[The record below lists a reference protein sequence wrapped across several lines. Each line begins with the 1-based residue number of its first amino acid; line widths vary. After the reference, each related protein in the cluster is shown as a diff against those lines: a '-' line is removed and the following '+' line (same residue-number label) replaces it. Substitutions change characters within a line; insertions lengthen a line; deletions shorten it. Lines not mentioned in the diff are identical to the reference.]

1 MNIEINNVSERQ
13 PLSLPDPQGNGLRG
27 MPASTF
33 ENKNYCSESPCG
45 ANTTLSVVSRP
56 QGATPS
62 NAQCGEQCGDPLDE
76 LMTAWQQHSDRIEQ
90 IAGQHD
96 LSHIKLAPRLLVL
109 SSRRRRILSSL
120 AMALVCLAVI
130 VGMVILRQHYI
141 SDIFDQLFFAFLALL
156 LFVTLIHSLRQIFL
170 LRRQPFSFH
179 LSPLT
184 FHLSPYSRAAVFA
197 SIVVMFLFLA
207 VPVQNGRAMSHG
219 SPSHRSAA
227 LTSVSFVLSHI
238 Q

>member
-1 MNIEINNVSERQ
+1 MNQKVNNVSERQ
-13 PLSLPDPQGNGLRG
+13 PLS
-27 MPASTF
+27 
-33 ENKNYCSESPCG
+33 
-45 ANTTLSVVSRP
+45 NTTLSVVSRP

-96 LSHIKLAPRLLVL
+96 LSHIKLAPRLFVF
-109 SSRRRRILSSL
+109 SSRRHSALSSL
-120 AMALVCLAVI
+120 ATLLVCLTVI
-130 VGMVILRQHYI
+130 VGMVILRQHFI

-156 LFVTLIHSLRQIFL
+156 MVVTLIQCLRQIFL

-184 FHLSPYSRAAVFA
+184 FHLSP
-197 SIVVMFLFLA
+197 
-207 VPVQNGRAMSHG
+207 
-219 SPSHRSAA
+219 
-227 LTSVSFVLSHI
+227 
-238 Q
+238 

>member
-33 ENKNYCSESPCG
+33 ENKKYCSESPCG

-56 QGATPS
+56 QEATPS

-120 AMALVCLAVI
+120 AMALVCLASI

-141 SDIFDQLFFAFLALL
+141 SDIFEQLFFAFLALL

-170 LRRQPFSFH
+170 LRRQPLTFH
-179 LSPLT
+179 LSPITL
-184 FHLSPYSRAAVFA
+184 HLSPYSRAAVFA

-219 SPSHRSAA
+219 SPSHRNAA

>member
-1 MNIEINNVSERQ
+1 MNKNVNNVSERQ
-13 PLSLPDPQGNGLRG
+13 PLN
-27 MPASTF
+27 
-33 ENKNYCSESPCG
+33 
-45 ANTTLSVVSRP
+45 NTTLSE
-56 QGATPS
+56 
-62 NAQCGEQCGDPLDE
+62 AQCGEVSEKQPLNNTILSEAQCGDPLDE

-120 AMALVCLAVI
+120 AMALVCLAAI

-141 SDIFDQLFFAFLALL
+141 SDIFEQLFFAFLALL

-184 FHLSPYSRAAVFA
+184 LHLSPYSRAAVFA

>member
-1 MNIEINNVSERQ
+1 MNQKVNNVSERQ

-62 NAQCGEQCGDPLDE
+62 NAQCGDPLDE

-120 AMALVCLAVI
+120 AMALVCFASI

-141 SDIFDQLFFAFLALL
+141 SDIFEQLFFAILALL
-156 LFVTLIHSLRQIFL
+156 LVVTLIHSLRQIFL
-170 LRRQPFSFH
+170 LRRQPLTFH
-179 LSPLT
+179 LSPIT

>member
-1 MNIEINNVSERQ
+1 MNQKVNNVSERQ

-62 NAQCGEQCGDPLDE
+62 NAQCGDPLDE

-120 AMALVCLAVI
+120 AMALVCLASI

-141 SDIFDQLFFAFLALL
+141 SDIFEQLFFAFLALL
-156 LFVTLIHSLRQIFL
+156 LLMTIIHSLRQIFL

-184 FHLSPYSRAAVFA
+184 FDLSPYSRAAVFA
-197 SIVVMFLFLA
+197 AVVVMFLFLA

>member
-1 MNIEINNVSERQ
+1 MQ
-13 PLSLPDPQGNGLRG
+13 
-27 MPASTF
+27 
-33 ENKNYCSESPCG
+33 
-45 ANTTLSVVSRP
+45 
-56 QGATPS
+56 
-62 NAQCGEQCGDPLDE
+62 E

-120 AMALVCLAVI
+120 AMALVCLASI

-156 LFVTLIHSLRQIFL
+156 MVVTLIHSLRQIFL
-170 LRRQPFSFH
+170 LRRQPLLNSQFSILNFQFSI
-179 LSPLT
+179 L
-184 FHLSPYSRAAVFA
+184 SRAAVFA
-197 SIVVMFLFLA
+197 AVVVMCLFLA

>member
-1 MNIEINNVSERQ
+1 MNKED
-13 PLSLPDPQGNGLRG
+13 SLQ
-27 MPASTF
+27 
-33 ENKNYCSESPCG
+33 
-45 ANTTLSVVSRP
+45 
-56 QGATPS
+56 
-62 NAQCGEQCGDPLDE
+62 E

-120 AMALVCLAVI
+120 AMALVCLASI
-130 VGMVILRQHYI
+130 VGMVILHQHYI
-141 SDIFDQLFFAFLALL
+141 SDIFEQLFFAFLALL
-156 LFVTLIHSLRQIFL
+156 LFVTLIHSLRQNI
-170 LRRQPFSFH
+170 PSPSPTPH

-197 SIVVMFLFLA
+197 AVVVMCLFLA

>member
-1 MNIEINNVSERQ
+1 M
-13 PLSLPDPQGNGLRG
+13 
-27 MPASTF
+27 
-33 ENKNYCSESPCG
+33 NKNEDFM
-45 ANTTLSVVSRP
+45 
-56 QGATPS
+56 Q
-62 NAQCGEQCGDPLDE
+62 E

-96 LSHIKLAPRLLVL
+96 LSHIKLAPRLFVL

-120 AMALVCLAVI
+120 AMALVCLASI

-156 LFVTLIHSLRQIFL
+156 LVVTLIQSLRQIFSSPL
-170 LRRQPFSFH
+170 SVFRSPFSV
-179 LSPLT
+179 
-184 FHLSPYSRAAVFA
+184 YRAAVFA
-197 SIVVMFLFLA
+197 SVVVMFLFLA

>member
-1 MNIEINNVSERQ
+1 MNQKVNNVSERQ
-13 PLSLPDPQGNGLRG
+13 PLNLPDPQGNGLRG

-33 ENKNYCSESPCG
+33 ENKKYCSESPCG

-62 NAQCGEQCGDPLDE
+62 NAQCGDPLDE

-120 AMALVCLAVI
+120 AMALVCLAAI

-170 LRRQPFSFH
+170 LRRQPLLNSQFSILNPQFSN
-179 LSPLT
+179 L
-184 FHLSPYSRAAVFA
+184 SRAAVFA
-197 SIVVMFLFLA
+197 AVVVMFFFLA

>member
-1 MNIEINNVSERQ
+1 MLFRSNTSERL
-13 PLSLPDPQGNGLRG
+13 PLN
-27 MPASTF
+27 
-33 ENKNYCSESPCG
+33 
-45 ANTTLSVVSRP
+45 NTILSK
-56 QGATPS
+56 
-62 NAQCGEQCGDPLDE
+62 AQYGDPLDE
-76 LMTAWQQHSDRIEQ
+76 LMTVWQQHSDRIEQ

-120 AMALVCLAVI
+120 AMALVCLAAI

-141 SDIFDQLFFAFLALL
+141 SDIFDQLFFVFLALL
-156 LFVTLIHSLRQIFL
+156 MVVTLIQSLRQIFL
-170 LRRQPFSFH
+170 LRRQPLLNSQFSILNSQFSI
-179 LSPLT
+179 L
-184 FHLSPYSRAAVFA
+184 SRAAVFA
-197 SIVVMFLFLA
+197 SVVVMFLFLA
-207 VPVQNGRAMSHG
+207 IPVQNGRAMSHG

>member
-1 MNIEINNVSERQ
+1 MNQKVNNVSERQ

-33 ENKNYCSESPCG
+33 ENKKYCSESPCG

-62 NAQCGEQCGDPLDE
+62 NAQCGEQCGDPLQE

-120 AMALVCLAVI
+120 AMALVCLASI

-141 SDIFDQLFFAFLALL
+141 SDIFEQLFFAFLALL
-156 LFVTLIHSLRQIFL
+156 MVVTLIQCLRQIFL
-170 LRRQPFSFH
+170 LRRQPFTFH
-179 LSPLT
+179 LSPIT

-219 SPSHRSAA
+219 SPSHRNAA

>member
-1 MNIEINNVSERQ
+1 MKIEINNVSERQ
-13 PLSLPDPQGNGLRG
+13 PLSLPDPQGNGLR
-27 MPASTF
+27 
-33 ENKNYCSESPCG
+33 PCG

-120 AMALVCLAVI
+120 AMALVCLAAI

-141 SDIFDQLFFAFLALL
+141 SDIFEQLFFAFLVLL
-156 LFVTLIHSLRQIFL
+156 MVVTLIQCLRQIFL
-170 LRRQPFSFH
+170 LRRQPLTFH
-179 LSPLT
+179 LSPIT
-184 FHLSPYSRAAVFA
+184 FHLSPYSRAVVFA
-197 SIVVMFLFLA
+197 AVVVMFLFLA

>member
-1 MNIEINNVSERQ
+1 MNQKVNNVSERQ
-13 PLSLPDPQGNGLRG
+13 PLS
-27 MPASTF
+27 
-33 ENKNYCSESPCG
+33 
-45 ANTTLSVVSRP
+45 NTTLSVVSRP

-120 AMALVCLAVI
+120 ALALVCLASI

-141 SDIFDQLFFAFLALL
+141 SDIFEQLFFALLALL
-156 LFVTLIHSLRQIFL
+156 LVVILIRCLRQIFL
-170 LRRQPFSFH
+170 LRRQPLLNSQFSILNSQFSI
-179 LSPLT
+179 L
-184 FHLSPYSRAAVFA
+184 SRAAVFA

-207 VPVQNGRAMSHG
+207 IPVQNGRAMSHG

>member
-1 MNIEINNVSERQ
+1 MNQKVNNVSERQ

-33 ENKNYCSESPCG
+33 ENKKYCSESPCG
-45 ANTTLSVVSRP
+45 ANTILSE
-56 QGATPS
+56 A
-62 NAQCGEQCGDPLDE
+62 QCGDPLDE

-120 AMALVCLAVI
+120 AMALVCLASI

-141 SDIFDQLFFAFLALL
+141 SDIFEQLFFAFLALL
-156 LFVTLIHSLRQIFL
+156 MVVTLIQCLRQIFL
-170 LRRQPFSFH
+170 LRQQPLLNFQFSPIT
-179 LSPLT
+179 L
-184 FHLSPYSRAAVFA
+184 HLSPYSRAAVFA

>member
-120 AMALVCLAVI
+120 SMALVCLAVI

-197 SIVVMFLFLA
+197 AVVVMCLFLA

>member
-13 PLSLPDPQGNGLRG
+13 PLNLPDPQGNGLRG

-33 ENKNYCSESPCG
+33 ENKKYCSESPCG
-45 ANTTLSVVSRP
+45 ANTTLSE
-56 QGATPS
+56 A
-62 NAQCGEQCGDPLDE
+62 QCGDPLDE

-96 LSHIKLAPRLLVL
+96 LSHIKLAPRLFVL
-109 SSRRRRILSSL
+109 SSRRRRILFSL
-120 AMALVCLAVI
+120 AMALVCLASI

-141 SDIFDQLFFAFLALL
+141 SDIFEQLFFALLALL
-156 LFVTLIHSLRQIFL
+156 MVVALIQSLRQIFL
-170 LRRQPFSFH
+170 LRRQPLTFH
-179 LSPLT
+179 LSPIT

-197 SIVVMFLFLA
+197 SVVVMFLFLA
-207 VPVQNGRAMSHG
+207 IPVQNGRAMSHG

-227 LTSVSFVLSHI
+227 LTSVSIVLSHI

>member
-1 MNIEINNVSERQ
+1 MNKED
-13 PLSLPDPQGNGLRG
+13 SLQ
-27 MPASTF
+27 
-33 ENKNYCSESPCG
+33 
-45 ANTTLSVVSRP
+45 
-56 QGATPS
+56 
-62 NAQCGEQCGDPLDE
+62 E

-120 AMALVCLAVI
+120 AMALVCLAAI

-141 SDIFDQLFFAFLALL
+141 SDIFEQLFFAFLALL

-184 FHLSPYSRAAVFA
+184 LHLSPYFLIFFHTSSLITTGYFARRRSIHAFSRK
-197 SIVVMFLFLA
+197 SW
-207 VPVQNGRAMSHG
+207 
-219 SPSHRSAA
+219 
-227 LTSVSFVLSHI
+227 
-238 Q
+238 

>member
-1 MNIEINNVSERQ
+1 MNKED
-13 PLSLPDPQGNGLRG
+13 SLQ
-27 MPASTF
+27 
-33 ENKNYCSESPCG
+33 
-45 ANTTLSVVSRP
+45 
-56 QGATPS
+56 
-62 NAQCGEQCGDPLDE
+62 E
-76 LMTAWQQHSDRIEQ
+76 LTTAWQQHSDRIEQ

-96 LSHIKLAPRLLVL
+96 LSHIKLAPRLFVL

-120 AMALVCLAVI
+120 AMALVCLAAI

-156 LFVTLIHSLRQIFL
+156 MVVTLIQCLRQIFL
-170 LRRQPFSFH
+170 LRQQPLLNFQFSPIT
-179 LSPLT
+179 L
-184 FHLSPYSRAAVFA
+184 HLSPYSRAAVFA
-197 SIVVMFLFLA
+197 AVVVMCLFLA

-227 LTSVSFVLSHI
+227 LNSVSFVLSHI

>member
-1 MNIEINNVSERQ
+1 
-13 PLSLPDPQGNGLRG
+13 
-27 MPASTF
+27 
-33 ENKNYCSESPCG
+33 
-45 ANTTLSVVSRP
+45 
-56 QGATPS
+56 
-62 NAQCGEQCGDPLDE
+62 
-76 LMTAWQQHSDRIEQ
+76 MTVWQQHSDRIEQ

-120 AMALVCLAVI
+120 AMALVCLAAI

-141 SDIFDQLFFAFLALL
+141 SDIFEQIFFAFLALL
-156 LFVTLIHSLRQIFL
+156 MVVALIHSLRQIFSCRPS
-170 LRRQPFSFH
+170 RRHTTPLSVFRSPFSV
-179 LSPLT
+179 
-184 FHLSPYSRAAVFA
+184 YRAAVFA
-197 SIVVMFLFLA
+197 AVVVMFLFLA

-227 LTSVSFVLSHI
+227 LTSVSIVLSHI

>member
-1 MNIEINNVSERQ
+1 M
-13 PLSLPDPQGNGLRG
+13 
-27 MPASTF
+27 
-33 ENKNYCSESPCG
+33 NKNEDFM
-45 ANTTLSVVSRP
+45 
-56 QGATPS
+56 Q
-62 NAQCGEQCGDPLDE
+62 E

-120 AMALVCLAVI
+120 AMALVSLAVI

-156 LFVTLIHSLRQIFL
+156 MVATLIQCLRQIFL
-170 LRRQPFSFH
+170 LRRQPFTFH

-197 SIVVMFLFLA
+197 AVVVMCLFLA

>member
-27 MPASTF
+27 MPANTF

-62 NAQCGEQCGDPLDE
+62 NAQCGEQCGNPLDE

-120 AMALVCLAVI
+120 AMALVCLAAI

-141 SDIFDQLFFAFLALL
+141 SDIFEQLFFAFLALL

-170 LRRQPFSFH
+170 LRRQPLTFH
-179 LSPLT
+179 LSPIT

-227 LTSVSFVLSHI
+227 LTSVSFALSHI

>member
-1 MNIEINNVSERQ
+1 MNKED
-13 PLSLPDPQGNGLRG
+13 SLQ
-27 MPASTF
+27 
-33 ENKNYCSESPCG
+33 
-45 ANTTLSVVSRP
+45 
-56 QGATPS
+56 
-62 NAQCGEQCGDPLDE
+62 E

-90 IAGQHD
+90 IVGQHD

-120 AMALVCLAVI
+120 ALAIVCLAAI

-156 LFVTLIHSLRQIFL
+156 MVVTLIHSLRQIFL
-170 LRRQPFSFH
+170 LRQQPLLNFQFSIFNFQF
-179 LSPLT
+179 PL
-184 FHLSPYSRAAVFA
+184 YSRAAVFA

>member
-1 MNIEINNVSERQ
+1 MNKED
-13 PLSLPDPQGNGLRG
+13 SLQ
-27 MPASTF
+27 
-33 ENKNYCSESPCG
+33 
-45 ANTTLSVVSRP
+45 
-56 QGATPS
+56 
-62 NAQCGEQCGDPLDE
+62 E

-120 AMALVCLAVI
+120 AMVLVCLAAI

-141 SDIFDQLFFAFLALL
+141 SDIFEQLFFAFLALL

-170 LRRQPFSFH
+170 LRRQPLTFH
-179 LSPLT
+179 LSPIT
-184 FHLSPYSRAAVFA
+184 FHLSPYSRAVVFA
-197 SIVVMFLFLA
+197 AVVVMFLFLA

>member
-1 MNIEINNVSERQ
+1 MNQKVNNVSERQ
-13 PLSLPDPQGNGLRG
+13 PLS
-27 MPASTF
+27 
-33 ENKNYCSESPCG
+33 
-45 ANTTLSVVSRP
+45 NTTLSVVSRP

-62 NAQCGEQCGDPLDE
+62 NAQCGERCGDPLDE

-109 SSRRRRILSSL
+109 SSRRRRILSSR
-120 AMALVCLAVI
+120 AIALVCLAAI

-141 SDIFDQLFFAFLALL
+141 SDIFEQLFFAFLALL

-184 FHLSPYSRAAVFA
+184 LHLSPYSRAAVFA